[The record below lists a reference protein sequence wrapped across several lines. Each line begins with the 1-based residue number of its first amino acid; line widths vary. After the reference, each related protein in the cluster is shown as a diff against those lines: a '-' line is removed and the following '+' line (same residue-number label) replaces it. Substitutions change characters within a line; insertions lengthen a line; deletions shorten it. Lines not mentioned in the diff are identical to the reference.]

1 MELLSGSQKP
11 RGHRVGLGVA
21 VRLADLD
28 QFHAAEP
35 LALSDEATPG
45 DRHGASGGWICPQQP
60 KWSLDDHDYGDS

>member
-1 MELLSGSQKP
+1 
-11 RGHRVGLGVA
+11 
-21 VRLADLD
+21 LADLD